1 MTVCVCVCVR
11 ERKRERVCVRVRA
24 HTHVSR
30 VFQPLGTWPEAILDS
45 HSIPPFLFSTK
56 DVFERFGK
64 NCWLFWYVVT
74 EK

>member
-1 MTVCVCVCVR
+1 MTVCVRVCVR
-11 ERKRERVCVRVRA
+11 EKEGESVCVRVRA

-45 HSIPPFLFSTK
+45 HSIPPVLFSTQ

-64 NCWLFWYVVT
+64 NCCSGKW
-74 EK
+74 

>member
-1 MTVCVCVCVR
+1 M
-11 ERKRERVCVRVRA
+11 CVRVRA

-56 DVFERFGK
+56 DVFLKDLARIASCSGK
-64 NCWLFWYVVT
+64 W
-74 EK
+74 

>member
-11 ERKRERVCVRVRA
+11 ERKGERVCVRVRA

-56 DVFERFGK
+56 DVFLKDLARIASCSGK
-64 NCWLFWYVVT
+64 W
-74 EK
+74 

>member
-1 MTVCVCVCVR
+1 M
-11 ERKRERVCVRVRA
+11 RVRA

-64 NCWLFWYVVT
+64 NCCSGKW
-74 EK
+74 